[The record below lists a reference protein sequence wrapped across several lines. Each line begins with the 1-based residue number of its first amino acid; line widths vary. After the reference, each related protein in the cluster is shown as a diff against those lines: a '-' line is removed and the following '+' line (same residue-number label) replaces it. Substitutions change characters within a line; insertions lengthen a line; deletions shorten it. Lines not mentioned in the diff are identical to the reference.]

1 MYLKLL
7 VDSRFP
13 KWPEVF
19 AIAERVMDRL
29 KQEDRHLHRHLLEC
43 SLKNVSFDPKD
54 FLVQLIHK
62 EKEQAQSGGKGGQ
75 KPVQPSP
82 ELLAN
87 PLIFVRKWVGEG
99 FVSVL
104 DAQAVLLVWDQAFM
118 TDWKHKVLEDFCLVI
133 LLLLRDLLL
142 QATDYH
148 TMKGVLL
155 LEPCRLYTA
164 DIQRGW
170 MHLQQGGLPADLPTL
185 NRRRP
190 STAVPAQSPLRTRP
204 EPSPSPRFDLEPD
217 ELGPVGLR
225 NFKVKLIL
233 LRQRPGDGASE
244 GEEDWVAHFDHKNVR
259 LTASIYFGDIKLR
272 SKSTVT
278 EPRLKDKKQNLQSNL
293 GEYVDTYSIEFKEDL
308 VFNNLDPSQFHG
320 VDFGPDSQPYAIVR
334 ASYRGKGEDDKASV
348 PVNLGWVKIPVYRQ
362 ELSQDAAGE
371 GGPPMRGAR
380 PHWDVIEGEQ
390 TITVVP
396 GNVPETAVGK
406 VPRSFTDKDVV
417 REGSMLY
424 ATVFNPSADQK
435 GEDSEGEEERL
446 PPTPPVPTPVHV
458 LPLLASIPEL
468 EETPQISIPEVEET
482 PQIRFQVEE
491 LPEESPEPEDNSDA
505 DVVPTVDSDP
515 FVFFNPETAEDQP
528 PVPDN
533 SEGID
538 LYVDRVQFIPDNAT
552 IIKVTGRVMKSN
564 LDNLPDISAF
574 AELDSSARSPQL
586 AYRLPLNTDP
596 DNRKPMSH
604 DALVLLRVYTVDKD
618 SKTLL
623 VIGSCLFPLFVEE
636 DGQTRFNV
644 GGHQL
649 RLRRGMPDTKKPL
662 LASSLDNVI
671 PVPGASI
678 LLRLMPHG
686 EEMIPAPPYKSGFY
700 HSEKSRPNLSEM
712 RILRDFQSDT
722 LFPLSVREAIHRL
735 QIAQGMPPAEEESDA
750 ALEQWYR
757 DRLDAKKHLP
767 PRTPASHS
775 DLLRAVRYHIQTGIG
790 IQVEQAHGVNGEG
803 LYVNVFARVS
813 PGAEARE
820 LENTPEGYGGEDKI
834 ITTKHDFTSLQ
845 KSPKWL
851 DPPSIIH
858 PHLEPN
864 TCLLIQVF
872 GLDAVYTPHPDGTER
887 GTVTGKRGQDVR
899 LTTES
904 QLGWTAVPLF
914 DRGCVMAGVHN
925 VPLFMGMPSTE
936 FLTNIAVKSV
946 ELSMK
951 EALNTGSD
959 RLCKEYSSLV
969 VKVYDAHYNPEEC
982 IPIPIRDEL
991 LKIDNVSK
999 FKKTMGGVKSKP
1011 LSQLV
1016 LQSLD
1021 KKLQKQGTSSE
1032 VYQREEGF
1040 YDEAMGETFYNLME
1054 NALMNAGYGPL

>member
-1 MYLKLL
+1 MKNIISDPL
-7 VDSRFP
+7 
-13 KWPEVF
+13 
-19 AIAERVMDRL
+19 ARVVVM
-29 KQEDRHLHRHLLEC
+29 
-43 SLKNVSFDPKD
+43 SN
-54 FLVQLIHK
+54 I
-62 EKEQAQSGGKGGQ
+62 
-75 KPVQPSP
+75 
-82 ELLAN
+82 
-87 PLIFVRKWVGEG
+87 
-99 FVSVL
+99 
-104 DAQAVLLVWDQAFM
+104 
-118 TDWKHKVLEDFCLVI
+118 I
-133 LLLLRDLLL
+133 LLLLACLGFKQRLAC
-142 QATDYH
+142 QTKFQENTDIGRVEPKPAPVPEL
-148 TMKGVLL
+148 TPEPAAETTPEPELKPDPTPEPVPEPESKPEPTPEPELKL
-155 LEPCRLYTA
+155 AALEPESEPVPTPQPEPVHEPQPEPTPEPAPDPRPEPE
-164 DIQRGW
+164 
-170 MHLQQGGLPADLPTL
+170 LQPVAKPEPQPDPEPEPPPTPAPEPEVQPT
-185 NRRRP
+185 P
-190 STAVPAQSPLRTRP
+190 SPEPTPEPVITPSPEPP
-204 EPSPSPRFDLEPD
+204 EPSPEPVPEPESPEPD
-217 ELGPVGLR
+217 AE
-225 NFKVKLIL
+225 
-233 LRQRPGDGASE
+233 
-244 GEEDWVAHFDHKNVR
+244 
-259 LTASIYFGDIKLR
+259 
-272 SKSTVT
+272 
-278 EPRLKDKKQNLQSNL
+278 
-293 GEYVDTYSIEFKEDL
+293 
-308 VFNNLDPSQFHG
+308 
-320 VDFGPDSQPYAIVR
+320 
-334 ASYRGKGEDDKASV
+334 
-348 PVNLGWVKIPVYRQ
+348 
-362 ELSQDAAGE
+362 
-371 GGPPMRGAR
+371 
-380 PHWDVIEGEQ
+380 
-390 TITVVP
+390 
-396 GNVPETAVGK
+396 
-406 VPRSFTDKDVV
+406 
-417 REGSMLY
+417 
-424 ATVFNPSADQK
+424 
-435 GEDSEGEEERL
+435 
-446 PPTPPVPTPVHV
+446 PVPTPQSAAESPV
-458 LPLLASIPEL
+458 PDPPGSSGSR
-468 EETPQISIPEVEET
+468 Q
-482 PQIRFQVEE
+482 
-491 LPEESPEPEDNSDA
+491 ESPEAEENSDA
-505 DVVPTVDSDP
+505 DVVPTAESEP
-515 FVFFNPETAEDQP
+515 FVIFNPETAEDQP
-528 PVPDN
+528 VAPDN
-533 SEGID
+533 SGGID

-564 LDNLPDISAF
+564 LDSLPDIAAF

-596 DNRKPMSH
+596 ENRKPMSH
-604 DALVLLRVYTVDKD
+604 DTLVLLRVYTVDKD

-700 HSEKSRPNLSEM
+700 HTDQSRPNMSEM

-834 ITTKHDFTSLQ
+834 ISTKHDFTSLQ

-872 GLDAVYTPHPDGTER
+872 GLDAVYTPQPDGSGP
-887 GTVTGKRGQDVR
+887 GTVTGKRGQEVR

-1016 LQSLD
+1016 LQYLD

-1040 YDEAMGETFYNLME
+1040 YDEAMGDTFYNLME

>member
-1 MYLKLL
+1 
-7 VDSRFP
+7 
-13 KWPEVF
+13 
-19 AIAERVMDRL
+19 
-29 KQEDRHLHRHLLEC
+29 
-43 SLKNVSFDPKD
+43 
-54 FLVQLIHK
+54 
-62 EKEQAQSGGKGGQ
+62 
-75 KPVQPSP
+75 
-82 ELLAN
+82 
-87 PLIFVRKWVGEG
+87 
-99 FVSVL
+99 
-104 DAQAVLLVWDQAFM
+104 M

-133 LLLLRDLLL
+133 LMLLRDLLL

-190 STAVPAQSPLRTRP
+190 STAAPVQSPLRSRTP
-204 EPSPSPRFDLEPD
+204 PSPSPSPRFDLEPA
-217 ELGPVGLR
+217 ELGAVGLR

-233 LRQRPGDGASE
+233 LRQRPGDGAE
-244 GEEDWVAHFDHKNVR
+244 GEEEWVAQFDHKNVR
-259 LTASIYFGDIKLR
+259 LTASVYFGDIKLR

-308 VFNNLDPSQFHG
+308 VFTNLDPSQFHG
-320 VDFGPDSQPYAIVR
+320 VDFGPDNQPYAIVR
-334 ASYRGKGEDDKASV
+334 ASYRDKGEDEKATI

-362 ELSQDAAGE
+362 ELSQDALGE

-380 PHWDVIEGEQ
+380 PHWDIIEGEQ

-417 REGSMLY
+417 REGSMMY
-424 ATVFNPSADQK
+424 ATVFDPSADLK
-435 GEDSEGEEERL
+435 GGDSDAEEE
-446 PPTPPVPTPVHV
+446 
-458 LPLLASIPEL
+458 
-468 EETPQISIPEVEET
+468 
-482 PQIRFQVEE
+482 
-491 LPEESPEPEDNSDA
+491 SDA
-505 DVVPTVDSDP
+505 DVVPTAESEP
-515 FVFFNPETAEDQP
+515 FVIFNPETAEDQP
-528 PVPDN
+528 VAPDN
-533 SEGID
+533 SGGID

-564 LDNLPDISAF
+564 LDSLPDIAAF

-596 DNRKPMSH
+596 ENRKPMSH
-604 DALVLLRVYTVDKD
+604 DTLVLLRVYTVDKD

-700 HSEKSRPNLSEM
+700 HTDQSRPNMSEM

-834 ITTKHDFTSLQ
+834 ISTKHDFTSLQ

-872 GLDAVYTPHPDGTER
+872 GLDAVYTPQPDGSGP
-887 GTVTGKRGQDVR
+887 GTVTGKRGQEVR

-951 EALNTGSD
+951 
-959 RLCKEYSSLV
+959 
-969 VKVYDAHYNPEEC
+969 
-982 IPIPIRDEL
+982 
-991 LKIDNVSK
+991 
-999 FKKTMGGVKSKP
+999 GV
-1011 LSQLV
+1011 
-1016 LQSLD
+1016 
-1021 KKLQKQGTSSE
+1021 G
-1032 VYQREEGF
+1032 
-1040 YDEAMGETFYNLME
+1040 
-1054 NALMNAGYGPL
+1054 